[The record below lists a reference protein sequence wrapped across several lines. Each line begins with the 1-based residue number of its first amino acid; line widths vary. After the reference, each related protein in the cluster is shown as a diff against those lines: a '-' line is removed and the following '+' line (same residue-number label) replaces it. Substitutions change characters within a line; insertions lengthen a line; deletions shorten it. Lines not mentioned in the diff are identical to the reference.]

1 MQVGDVLSISGSM
14 KRMNTL
20 LEQINRQAVCTFLEH
35 RGILYSRMSSSC
47 RPQCVFSPIAIIFF
61 FTDMSLYQTPHA
73 ASSKHLDMRFKN
85 KNKKYASTMISYS
98 MVIQWLPKTK
108 HLLSRISKK

>member
-35 RGILYSRMSSSC
+35 LWHFILQNEFIMQAAVCLFPYC
-47 RPQCVFSPIAIIFF
+47 NHLF
-61 FTDMSLYQTPHA
+61 FTDMSLYQTAHA

-85 KNKKYASTMISYS
+85 KNKKYA
-98 MVIQWLPKTK
+98 
-108 HLLSRISKK
+108 